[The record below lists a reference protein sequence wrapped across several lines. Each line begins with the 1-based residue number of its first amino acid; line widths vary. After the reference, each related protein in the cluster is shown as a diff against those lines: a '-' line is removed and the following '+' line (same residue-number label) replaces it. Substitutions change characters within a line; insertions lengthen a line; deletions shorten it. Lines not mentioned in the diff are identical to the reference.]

1 VKPAL
6 KRSGHRAG
14 FATPVALT
22 LALLMGLLAAAAL
35 QDASLARTL
44 ATTRML
50 HQRAFAAGEIGLA
63 RMAAQLADPGAA
75 LPPPDRA
82 TLPAHAT
89 DGFETSVVEAAA
101 ITLPMG
107 FSAGRVTERHFEVRS
122 TGWSA
127 RGTRVVQVEGL
138 YRRELARQP

>member
-6 KRSGHRAG
+6 SRSAHRSG
-14 FATPVALT
+14 FATPVALA
-22 LALLMGLLAAAAL
+22 LALLMGLLATAAL

-63 RMAAQLADPGAA
+63 RMATELAVPGAA
-75 LPPPDRA
+75 VPAPSRVS
-82 TLPAHAT
+82 LPAHAT
-89 DGFETSVVEAAA
+89 DGFETSVVEIAA
-101 ITLPMG
+101 IPLPKG
-107 FSAGRVTERHFEVRS
+107 YSAGRVMERHYEVRS

-127 RGTRVVQVEGL
+127 RGARVVQVEGL
-138 YRRELARQP
+138 FRRETVPP

>member
-1 VKPAL
+1 
-6 KRSGHRAG
+6 
-14 FATPVALT
+14 
-22 LALLMGLLAAAAL
+22 MGLLAAAAL

-63 RMAAQLADPGAA
+63 RVASELARPEAAVPAPG
-75 LPPPDRA
+75 RISI
-82 TLPAHAT
+82 PAHAT
-89 DGFETSVVEAAA
+89 DGADTSVLEVATIA
-101 ITLPMG
+101 LPPG
-107 FSAGRVTERHFEVRS
+107 YSAGRVIERHFEVRS

-138 YRRELARQP
+138 YRRQLAHQP

>member
-1 VKPAL
+1 MQSANH
-6 KRSGHRAG
+6 SG
-14 FATPVALT
+14 FATPVALA
-22 LALLMGLLAAAAL
+22 LAMLMGLLAAAAL

-63 RMAAQLADPGAA
+63 RMAAELAVPGAA
-75 LPPPDRA
+75 LPAPSRI

-89 DGFETSVVEAAA
+89 DGFETSVVETGA
-101 ITLPMG
+101 IHLPVG
-107 FSAGRVTERHFEVRS
+107 FSAARVMEHHYEVRS
-122 TGWSA
+122 AGWSA

-138 YRRELARQP
+138 LRREMVAP

>member
-1 VKPAL
+1 VTRAVKRL
-6 KRSGHRAG
+6 FERAG
-14 FATPVALT
+14 FATPVALA

-63 RMAAQLADPGAA
+63 RVASELARPEAAVPAPG
-75 LPPPDRA
+75 RISI
-82 TLPAHAT
+82 PAHAT
-89 DGFETSVVEAAA
+89 DGADTSVLEVATIA
-101 ITLPMG
+101 LPPG
-107 FSAGRVTERHFEVRS
+107 YSAGRVIERHFEVRS

-127 RGTRVVQVEGL
+127 RGIRVVQVEGL
-138 YRRELARQP
+138 YRRQLAHQP

>member
-1 VKPAL
+1 M
-6 KRSGHRAG
+6 RIGHRPG
-14 FATPVALT
+14 FATPVALA

-35 QDASLARTL
+35 QDAGLAGTL

-63 RMAAQLADPGAA
+63 RMAAELAIPDAGLPAPG
-75 LPPPDRA
+75 RV

-101 ITLPMG
+101 IPLPVG
-107 FSAGRVTERHFEVRS
+107 FSAGRVIERHFEVRS
-122 TGWSA
+122 AGWSA
-127 RGTRVVQVEGL
+127 RGARVVQIEGL

>member
-1 VKPAL
+1 MKPAVTRL
-6 KRSGHRAG
+6 GYSVG

-22 LALLMGLLAAAAL
+22 LALLMGLLATAAL
-35 QDASLARTL
+35 QDANLARTL

-50 HQRAFAAGEIGLA
+50 HQRAFAAGEIGLS
-63 RMAAQLADPGAA
+63 RMAAELAIPGAA
-75 LPPPDRA
+75 LPAPSRV

-89 DGFETSVVEAAA
+89 DGFETSVVETAA
-101 ITLPMG
+101 IPLPIA
-107 FSAGRVTERHFEVRS
+107 FSAGRVIERYFELRS

-127 RGTRVVQVEGL
+127 RGSRVIQVEGL

>member
-1 VKPAL
+1 MR
-6 KRSGHRAG
+6 RSPYCPG
-14 FATPVALT
+14 FATPVALA
-22 LALLMGLLAAAAL
+22 LALLMGLLATAAL

-63 RMAAQLADPGAA
+63 RRAAELANPSAA
-75 LPPPDRA
+75 LPAPNRI

-89 DGFETSVVEAAA
+89 DGFETSVVETAA
-101 ITLPMG
+101 IPLPMG
-107 FSAGRVTERHFEVRS
+107 FSAGRVIERHFEVRS
-122 TGWSA
+122 AGWSA

-138 YRRELARQP
+138 YRREMARQP